1 MKHLIVIFFVFL
13 STSVFS
19 QIGKFP
25 GGTLGKGGIG
35 TVPTSRMPNDTIK
48 NDSIKHRVKIYPISD
63 YKYYNVYNDTMQ
75 VDTVLTIRNM
85 YRHTYIYK
93 DDFLK
98 LPFQNV
104 GQAYNNLS
112 LDMEQSIL
120 PDFVASAKKANY
132 RQHNEIYFYN
142 VPTPY
147 SDLSYLNGISEG
159 QVLKAFITA
168 NINPR
173 TNLSVGYKGISSRG
187 LYQNEVSSL
196 GRFFAT
202 LNHQSINKRYG
213 LKMYYVTHDV
223 KNEESGGIKDV
234 TQFEQSGETYK
245 DRGRIDVNLTN
256 TDNLF
261 IGRRMYLGQQYELF
275 KNTKF
280 FVVNNTKFHQQAYSF
295 EQTSHSAFIG
305 ISTAEETKD
314 TVTLQRFQNFSGLRF
329 KTKSLSVETGL
340 EYVYQYYKFET
351 ARKVNGEQIPISLLQ
366 NDIVI
371 ASKLGFNWKGISF
384 KTKLDLAVTPQ
395 MQGYFLD
402 IQAGYKF
409 SKDIKLKAQ
418 LKSVSKRP
426 DFKYI
431 MYQSAYDKY
440 NWNNPD
446 LDNEFIQE
454 LSGEL
459 SHTKWGKLS
468 FKQSLINNYSYFDL
482 DALPKQDATGIAFS
496 ALQYSNDFKYHKLG
510 FSTDIL
516 LQKVLQGNAILS
528 LPTYVA
534 RGSLY
539 FSDHYYKR
547 HLFVQAGIS
556 AKYFEAFYANA
567 YNPVMAEFYQQRS
580 QKIGGY
586 PLLDV
591 FVNFKI
597 KRFRFFF
604 KLEHVNALWEYKNP
618 TYYAAPLHPYRDF
631 AMRLGLRWIFFN

>member
-1 MKHLIVIFFVFL
+1 
-13 STSVFS
+13 
-19 QIGKFP
+19 
-25 GGTLGKGGIG
+25 
-35 TVPTSRMPNDTIK
+35 
-48 NDSIKHRVKIYPISD
+48 
-63 YKYYNVYNDTMQ
+63 
-75 VDTVLTIRNM
+75 
-85 YRHTYIYK
+85 
-93 DDFLK
+93 
-98 LPFQNV
+98 
-104 GQAYNNLS
+104 
-112 LDMEQSIL
+112 
-120 PDFVASAKKANY
+120 
-132 RQHNEIYFYN
+132 
-142 VPTPY
+142 
-147 SDLSYLNGISEG
+147 
-159 QVLKAFITA
+159 
-168 NINPR
+168 
-173 TNLSVGYKGISSRG
+173 
-187 LYQNEVSSL
+187 
-196 GRFFAT
+196 
-202 LNHQSINKRYG
+202 
-213 LKMYYVTHDV
+213 
-223 KNEESGGIKDV
+223 
-234 TQFEQSGETYK
+234 
-245 DRGRIDVNLTN
+245 
-256 TDNLF
+256 
-261 IGRRMYLGQQYELF
+261 
-275 KNTKF
+275 
-280 FVVNNTKFHQQAYSF
+280 
-295 EQTSHSAFIG
+295 
-305 ISTAEETKD
+305 
-314 TVTLQRFQNFSGLRF
+314 
-329 KTKSLSVETGL
+329 
-340 EYVYQYYKFET
+340 
-351 ARKVNGEQIPISLLQ
+351 LQ

-516 LQKVLQGNAILS
+516 LQKVLQGDAILS